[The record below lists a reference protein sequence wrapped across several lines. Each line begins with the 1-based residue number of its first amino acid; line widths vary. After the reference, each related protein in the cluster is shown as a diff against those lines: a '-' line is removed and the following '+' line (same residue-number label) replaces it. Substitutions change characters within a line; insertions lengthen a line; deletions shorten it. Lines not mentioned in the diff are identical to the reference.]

1 MARPERRRAAITT
14 RIALTAVAAA
24 LLAGCGDEAPEA
36 KPVRP
41 VRTITVGDLG
51 QIARRS
57 FPGRAKAAREANL
70 SFRVAGPLITFPAK
84 VGDVVK
90 TGDLLGRIDPTDF
103 EVELQNVQAQ
113 LARAKA
119 SLAAMRKARPEDIRR
134 LEAAV
139 ADAEAQL
146 KRATTEY
153 DRVMRMKAQ
162 DPGAVSQAMI
172 DRATEA
178 KARTEAG
185 LRKAKEELAI
195 GTAGARPEDIAAKE
209 AEIRSLTASVDAAT
223 NHVAYTYLKA
233 PFAGK
238 VTATYVQNFEDVR
251 AKQPV
256 IRIVDPGRMEMV
268 INVPENLIVLAD
280 QVAEVWV
287 VFDQYPDHKVPAEI
301 TEVGVEASEATRT
314 YPVTLS
320 MAQPEQFKIVAGM
333 AGKAA
338 GKPKEVSAD
347 QIGIEVPVTAVFSG
361 DEPGTSCVWVVGD
374 DQTVARRVVEVGGMT
389 LRGVGI
395 RKGLKPGERIV
406 TAGVSYL
413 EDGQKV
419 RIAEE

>member
-1 MARPERRRAAITT
+1 MAQSERCWAATT
-14 RIALTAVAAA
+14 IRIAVTVVAAA
-24 LLAGCGDEAPEA
+24 LLAGCGDEAPET
-36 KPVRP
+36 KPIRP
-41 VRTITVGDLG
+41 VRTTTVGDLER
-51 QIARRS
+51 IARRS
-57 FPGRAKAAREANL
+57 FPGRAKAVREANL

-90 TGDLLGRIDPTDF
+90 AGDLLGRIDPTDF
-103 EVELQNVQAQ
+103 EVELRNVQAQ

-119 SLAAMRKARPEDIRR
+119 SLAAMRKARPEHIRR

-139 ADAEAQL
+139 ADATAQL
-146 KRATTEY
+146 NLAKTGY
-153 DRVMRMKAQ
+153 GRVMGMKAQ

-209 AEIRSLTASVDAAT
+209 ADIRSLAASVDAANNHLSYT
-223 NHVAYTYLKA
+223 NLKA

-238 VTATYVQNFEDVR
+238 VTATYVENFEDVR

-256 IRIVDPGRMEMV
+256 IRIVDPARMEMV
-268 INVPENLIVLAD
+268 VNVPENLIALAD

-287 VFDQYPDHKVPAEI
+287 VFDQYPDHKVSAEI

-314 YPVTLS
+314 YPLTLS
-320 MAQPEQFKIVAGM
+320 LAQPEQFKIVAGM

-338 GKPKEVSAD
+338 GKPKSVPAD
-347 QIGIEVPVTAVFSG
+347 QIGIEVPVTAVFDG
-361 DEPGTSCVWVVGD
+361 DDPGTSCVWVVGD
-374 DQTVARRVVEVGGMT
+374 DQAIARRIVEIGGMT

-413 EDGQKV
+413 EEGQKV
-419 RIAEE
+419 RIDKE